1 MDRSFQSSPLLSAL
15 YNRSAIFGVVPNISL
30 KNPLIRIQFQIHL
43 NHADVMVAEKM
54 AHAFTSDL
62 HRKEGHYGH
71 TSENWSINLTTV
83 KFAGSFSLLFN
94 SIKPPKCIT
103 INIFHKRNRTDKCQ
117 TSGTTAQ
124 SFRYGTYNIWFNCT
138 AIIQLLPMCF
148 YILLHS

>member
-62 HRKEGHYGH
+62 QHRKEGHYAH

-83 KFAGSFSLLFN
+83 KFAGSFSHLFN
-94 SIKPPKCIT
+94 SIKPPKCII
-103 INIFHKRNRTDKCQ
+103 INIFHKKK
-117 TSGTTAQ
+117 
-124 SFRYGTYNIWFNCT
+124 SFRQVLNIWYHRTKF
-138 AIIQLLPMCF
+138 
-148 YILLHS
+148 